1 MEVEPNGELTLAPRG
16 TRIPRRRYNDA
27 GEFSFMLD
35 DLTTEAVNP
44 ASARLD
50 ALTPLEIVRL
60 MNAEDAR
67 TIEAVAAASDAIA
80 EAIRLATESLRA
92 GGRIIYVGAGTSGR
106 LGVLDAA
113 ECPPTFNSD
122 PRQVVGLIA
131 GGSAALVRAIEG
143 AEDDRDR
150 GRADLSDLKPQPTD
164 LVVGIATSGRTPYVL
179 GAVEYARSVGAK
191 TVGLACNEKSEVAA
205 LADVGITLLVGPEV
219 LSGSTRLKAGTATKM
234 ALNMISTGAMV
245 GIGKTYGNLMV
256 DLRATNEKLRARTV
270 RIVSRLTGL
279 NLDDAK
285 AVLDRCDGEL
295 KTAVVAANRNVEPAV
310 ARQSLVRAGG
320 RLRAALEQG

>member
-1 MEVEPNGELTLAPRG
+1 
-16 TRIPRRRYNDA
+16 
-27 GEFSFMLD
+27 MLD
-35 DLTTEAVNP
+35 NLTTEAVNP
-44 ASARLD
+44 ASASLD
-50 ALTPLEIVRL
+50 ELSPLEFVRL
-60 MNAEDAR
+60 MNAEDAK
-67 TIEAVAAASDAIA
+67 TVQAVEAASDAIA
-80 EAIRLATESLRA
+80 KAIRLATNSLRA
-92 GGRIIYVGAGTSGR
+92 DGRIIYVGAGTSGR

-143 AEDDRDR
+143 AEDDRNQ
-150 GRADLSDLKPQPTD
+150 GATDLAALDLKAVD
-164 LVVGIATSGRTPYVL
+164 LVVGVATSGRTPYVL
-179 GAVEYARSVGAK
+179 GAIEYARSVGAK
-191 TVGLACNEKSEVAA
+191 TVGLACNENADVTA

-279 NLDDAK
+279 NPAEAK
-285 AVLDRCDGEL
+285 ETLDRCDGEL
-295 KTAVVAANRNVEPAV
+295 KTAVVAAKRNVEPAV
-310 ARQSLVRAGG
+310 ARRLLQQADG
-320 RLRAALEQG
+320 RLRVALD

>member
-1 MEVEPNGELTLAPRG
+1 
-16 TRIPRRRYNDA
+16 
-27 GEFSFMLD
+27 MLD
-35 DLTTEAVNP
+35 NLTTEAVNP
-44 ASARLD
+44 ASASLD
-50 ALTPLEIVRL
+50 ELSPLEFVRL
-60 MNAEDAR
+60 MNAEDAK
-67 TIEAVAAASDAIA
+67 TVQAVEAASDAIA
-80 EAIRLATESLRA
+80 KAIRLATNSLRA
-92 GGRIIYVGAGTSGR
+92 DGRIIYVGAGTSGR

-143 AEDDRDR
+143 AEDDRNQ
-150 GRADLSDLKPQPTD
+150 GATDLAALDLKAVD

-179 GAVEYARSVGAK
+179 GAIEYARSVGAK
-191 TVGLACNEKSEVAA
+191 TVGLACNENADVTA

-279 NLDDAK
+279 NPAEAK
-285 AVLDRCDGEL
+285 ETLDRCDGEL
-295 KTAVVAANRNVEPAV
+295 KTAVVAAKRNVEPAV
-310 ARQSLVRAGG
+310 ARRLLQQADG
-320 RLRAALEQG
+320 RLKVALD

>member
-1 MEVEPNGELTLAPRG
+1 
-16 TRIPRRRYNDA
+16 
-27 GEFSFMLD
+27 MLD
-35 DLTTEAVNP
+35 NLTTEAVNP
-44 ASARLD
+44 ASASLD
-50 ALTPLEIVRL
+50 ELSPLEFVRL
-60 MNAEDAR
+60 MNAEDAK
-67 TIEAVAAASDAIA
+67 TVQAVEAASDAIA
-80 EAIRLATESLRA
+80 KAIRLATNSLRA
-92 GGRIIYVGAGTSGR
+92 DGRIIYVGAGTSGR

-143 AEDDRDR
+143 AEDDRNQ
-150 GRADLSDLKPQPTD
+150 GATDLAALDLKAVD
-164 LVVGIATSGRTPYVL
+164 LVVGVATSGRTPYVL
-179 GAVEYARSVGAK
+179 GAIEYARSVGAK
-191 TVGLACNEKSEVAA
+191 TVGLACNENADVTA

-279 NLDDAK
+279 NPAEAK
-285 AVLDRCDGEL
+285 ETLDRCDGEL
-295 KTAVVAANRNVEPAV
+295 KTAVVAAKRNVEPAV
-310 ARQSLVRAGG
+310 ARRLLQQADG
-320 RLRAALEQG
+320 RLKVALD

>member
-1 MEVEPNGELTLAPRG
+1 
-16 TRIPRRRYNDA
+16 
-27 GEFSFMLD
+27 MLD
-35 DLTTEAVNP
+35 NLTTEGVNP
-44 ASARLD
+44 ASAALD
-50 ALTPLEIVRL
+50 ALAPLEIVRL
-60 MNAEDAR
+60 MNAEDSK

-80 EAIRLATESLRA
+80 DAIRFATESLRA
-92 GGRIIYVGAGTSGR
+92 DGRIIYVGAGTSGR

-131 GGSAALVRAIEG
+131 GGSPALVRAIEG
-143 AEDDRDR
+143 AEDDRNQ
-150 GRADLSDLKPQPTD
+150 GAKDLATLNLKAVD

-179 GAVEYARSVGAK
+179 GAIEYARAVGAK
-191 TVGLACNEKSEVAA
+191 TVGLACNENAEVTS
-205 LADVGITLLVGPEV
+205 LADVAITLLVGPEV

-279 NLDDAK
+279 SPAAAK
-285 AVLDRCDGEL
+285 ETLDRSDGEL
-295 KTAVVAANRNVEPAV
+295 KTAVVAAKRGVEPAV
-310 ARQSLVRAGG
+310 ARSLLQQAGG
-320 RLRAALEQG
+320 RLRAALERI

>member
-1 MEVEPNGELTLAPRG
+1 
-16 TRIPRRRYNDA
+16 
-27 GEFSFMLD
+27 MLD
-35 DLTTEAVNP
+35 NLTTEAVNP
-44 ASARLD
+44 ASASLD
-50 ALTPLEIVRL
+50 ELSPLEFVRL
-60 MNAEDAR
+60 MNAEDAK
-67 TIEAVAAASDAIA
+67 TVQAVEAASDAIA
-80 EAIRLATESLRA
+80 KAIRLATNSLRA
-92 GGRIIYVGAGTSGR
+92 DGRIIYVGAGTSGR

-143 AEDDRDR
+143 AEDDRNQ
-150 GRADLSDLKPQPTD
+150 GATDLAALDLKAVD

-179 GAVEYARSVGAK
+179 GAIEYARSVGAK
-191 TVGLACNEKSEVAA
+191 TVGLACNENADVTA

-279 NLDDAK
+279 NPAEAK
-285 AVLDRCDGEL
+285 ETLDRCDGEL
-295 KTAVVAANRNVEPAV
+295 KTAVVAAKRNVEPAV
-310 ARQSLVRAGG
+310 ARRLLQQADG
-320 RLRAALEQG
+320 RLRVALD

>member
-1 MEVEPNGELTLAPRG
+1 
-16 TRIPRRRYNDA
+16 
-27 GEFSFMLD
+27 MLD
-35 DLTTEAVNP
+35 NLTTEAVNP
-44 ASARLD
+44 ASAALD
-50 ALTPLEIVRL
+50 ALSPLEIVRL
-60 MNAEDAR
+60 MNAEDVK
-67 TIEAVAAASDAIA
+67 TVQAVEAASDAIA
-80 EAIRLATESLRA
+80 EAIRLATNSLRA
-92 GGRIIYVGAGTSGR
+92 NGRIIYVGAGTSGR

-143 AEDDRDR
+143 AEDDRDQ
-150 GRADLSDLKPQPTD
+150 GAKDLAALNLKGVD

-179 GAVEYARSVGAK
+179 GAIEYARSVGAK
-191 TVGLACNEKSEVAA
+191 TVGLTCNENAELTSR
-205 LADVGITLLVGPEV
+205 ADLGITLLVGAEV

-245 GIGKTYGNLMV
+245 GIGKTFGNLMV

-279 NLDDAK
+279 GPAEAK
-285 AVLDRCDGEL
+285 ATLDRCDGEL
-295 KTAVVAANRNVEPAV
+295 KTAVVAAKRNVEPAV
-310 ARQSLVRAGG
+310 ARNLLQQAGG
-320 RLRAALEQG
+320 RLRAALEGI

>member
-1 MEVEPNGELTLAPRG
+1 
-16 TRIPRRRYNDA
+16 
-27 GEFSFMLD
+27 MLD
-35 DLTTEAVNP
+35 NLTTEAVNP
-44 ASARLD
+44 ASAALD
-50 ALTPLEIVRL
+50 ELSPLEIVRL
-60 MNAEDAR
+60 MNAEDAK
-67 TIEAVAAASDAIA
+67 TIQAVEAASEPIA
-80 EAIRLATESLRA
+80 EAIRLATNSLRA

-143 AEDDRDR
+143 AEDDRSQ
-150 GRADLSDLKPQPTD
+150 GATDLAALDLQSVD

-191 TVGLACNEKSEVAA
+191 TVGLACNENAEVTAM
-205 LADVGITLLVGPEV
+205 ADVGITLLVGPEV
-219 LSGSTRLKAGTATKM
+219 LSGSTRLKAGTATKL

-279 NLDDAK
+279 SPAEAK
-285 AVLDRCDGEL
+285 EKLDRCDGEL
-295 KTAVVAANRNVEPAV
+295 KTAVVAAKRNVEPAV
-310 ARQSLVRAGG
+310 ARRFLEQAGG
-320 RLRAALEQG
+320 RLRAALEQD

>member
-1 MEVEPNGELTLAPRG
+1 
-16 TRIPRRRYNDA
+16 
-27 GEFSFMLD
+27 
-35 DLTTEAVNP
+35 
-44 ASARLD
+44 
-50 ALTPLEIVRL
+50 

-143 AEDDRDR
+143 AEDDRDN

-285 AVLDRCDGEL
+285 AILDRCDGEL
-295 KTAVVAANRNVEPAV
+295 KTAVVAANRSVEPAV

>member
-1 MEVEPNGELTLAPRG
+1 
-16 TRIPRRRYNDA
+16 
-27 GEFSFMLD
+27 MLD
-35 DLTTEAVNP
+35 NLTTEAVNP
-44 ASARLD
+44 ASASLD
-50 ALTPLEIVRL
+50 ELSPLEFVRL
-60 MNAEDAR
+60 MNAEDAK
-67 TIEAVAAASDAIA
+67 TVQAVEAASDAIA
-80 EAIRLATESLRA
+80 KAIRLATNSLRA
-92 GGRIIYVGAGTSGR
+92 DGRIIYVGAGTSGR

-143 AEDDRDR
+143 AEDDRNQ
-150 GRADLSDLKPQPTD
+150 GATDLAALDLKAVD
-164 LVVGIATSGRTPYVL
+164 LVVGVATSGRTPYVL
-179 GAVEYARSVGAK
+179 GAIEYARSVGAK
-191 TVGLACNEKSEVAA
+191 TVGLACNENADVTA

-256 DLRATNEKLRARTV
+256 DLQATNEKLRARTV

-279 NLDDAK
+279 NPAEAK
-285 AVLDRCDGEL
+285 ETLDRCDGEL
-295 KTAVVAANRNVEPAV
+295 KTAVVAAKRNVEPAV
-310 ARQSLVRAGG
+310 ARRLLQQADG
-320 RLRAALEQG
+320 RLKVALD